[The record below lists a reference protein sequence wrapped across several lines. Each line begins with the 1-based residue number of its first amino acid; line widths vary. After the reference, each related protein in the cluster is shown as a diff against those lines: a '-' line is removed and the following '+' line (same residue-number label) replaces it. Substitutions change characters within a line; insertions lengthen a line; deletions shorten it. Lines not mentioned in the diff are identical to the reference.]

1 MNKVFDWI
9 FANSTF
15 KIVALVVS
23 IVLWMTIM
31 GRRDLVQN
39 HEMEIQFIL
48 PAGYTIA
55 NQVTK
60 SVEVK
65 VTGPR
70 AGLQKFTERQR
81 VVGMDLSKLKVGD
94 HKLFVRTDGVS
105 LPLGVK
111 ILSIEPQF
119 VNVKLRQL
127 QLNEGNKDES
137 KKK

>member
-1 MNKVFDWI
+1 MNKVFEWI
-9 FANSTF
+9 FANGTF

-48 PAGYTIA
+48 PAGHTIA

-70 AGLQKFTERQR
+70 AGLQRFTERER
-81 VVGMDLSKLKVGD
+81 VIGMDLSKLKVGD
-94 HKLFVRTDGVS
+94 HKLFVRTDNVN

-119 VNVKLRQL
+119 VNVNLRQFEL
-127 QLNEGNKDES
+127 TRGQDES
-137 KKK
+137 EEK

>member
-1 MNKVFDWI
+1 MNKVFEWI
-9 FANSTF
+9 FANGTF

-39 HEMEIQFIL
+39 HEMELQFIL
-48 PAGYTIA
+48 PAGHTIA

-70 AGLQKFTERQR
+70 AGLQRFTERER
-81 VVGMDLSKLKVGD
+81 VIGMDLSKLKVGE
-94 HKLFVRTDGVS
+94 HKLFVRTDTVN

-119 VNVKLRQL
+119 VNVNLRQL
-127 QLNEGNKDES
+127 ELTRGQDES
-137 KKK
+137 KEK